1 MSPFS
6 LCLRRLRRR
15 RGLKQKEVADRLGY
29 EPSYVSALERGEK
42 GPPRRAFVER
52 LIRGLDLDED
62 ERVELTTALAESRRQ
77 ITLPLH
83 ASEEEYSLLHELE
96 AQLGRLRVEQ
106 IYLIR
111 LALRLP
117 ASLCTAGIDFSAQA
131 RTFCAERKEAP
142 EM

>member
-6 LCLRRLRRR
+6 LFLRRLRRR

-29 EPSYVSALERGEK
+29 EPSYLSALERGEK

-77 ITLPLH
+77 ITLPARSNEL
-83 ASEEEYSLLHELE
+83 EYSLLRELE
-96 AQLGRLRVEQ
+96 PQLGKLRPEQ

-117 ASLCTAGIDFSAQA
+117 ASLCIKDVD
-131 RTFCAERKEAP
+131 FCAQSRFFYSERKEAT